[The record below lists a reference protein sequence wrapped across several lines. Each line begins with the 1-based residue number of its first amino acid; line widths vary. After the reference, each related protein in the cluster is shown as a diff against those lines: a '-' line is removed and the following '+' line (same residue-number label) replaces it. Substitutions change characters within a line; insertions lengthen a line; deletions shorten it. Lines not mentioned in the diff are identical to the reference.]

1 MTPVTPS
8 PAKPNSRIE
17 TMSPETL
24 SAVSHKAK
32 ELEKAIRRVIRGK
45 DEVVRLAL
53 VSIFARGHLLIE
65 GVPGVGKTTL
75 GQALARAIDCSFQ
88 RVQFTS
94 DMLPSDVLGISVYS
108 AMEQQF
114 EFKRG
119 PVFTNVLLADEINR
133 TTPKSQSALL
143 EAMNEG
149 QVTVDR
155 HSYEL
160 PQPFL
165 VIATQN
171 PVEHHGTYPLPES
184 QLDRFLLRVRMGY
197 PDPQAE
203 REILRSQAGA
213 SRMDDLQPVLSG
225 GDVIEMQEAIKQIR
239 VDESLVSYALEI
251 VRRTRESEFLSL
263 GVSPRGSQALYRAAQ
278 AMAFLEGRT
287 FATPEDFKPLVV
299 PVFAHRVVVNGLY
312 ASTLKKSE
320 QSDQVLCEIVES
332 VAVPV

>member
-1 MTPVTPS
+1 
-8 PAKPNSRIE
+8 
-17 TMSPETL
+17 MSPETAI
-24 SAVSHKAK
+24 AVSHKAT
-32 ELEKAIRRVIRGK
+32 ELEKVLRRVIRGK

-75 GQALARAIDCSFQ
+75 GQALARAIDCTFQ

-94 DMLPSDVLGISVYS
+94 DMLPSDVIGISVYS
-108 AMEQQF
+108 ASDQRF

-119 PVFTNVLLADEINR
+119 PIFTNVLLADEINR
-133 TTPKSQSALL
+133 TTPKTQSSLL

-149 QVTVDR
+149 QVTVDA

-184 QLDRFLLRVRMGY
+184 QMDRFLIRARMGY
-197 PDPQAE
+197 PEAAAE
-203 REILRSQAGA
+203 REILRSEAGV
-213 SRMDDLQPVLSG
+213 SRLEDLRPVLTG
-225 GDVIEMQEAIKQIR
+225 AEVLEMQQAVRHVR
-239 VDESLVSYALEI
+239 VDESLVTYALEI
-251 VRRTRESEFLSL
+251 VRRTRVSEFLSL

-278 AMAFLEGRT
+278 AMAFLDGR
-287 FATPEDFKPLVV
+287 AYCTPEDFKPLAV
-299 PVFAHRVVVNGLY
+299 PVFAHRVVVSSLY

-320 QSDQVLCEIVES
+320 QADQVLREIVEN